1 MQIAVKPTSWDGNLA
16 KLVSMVRNK
25 AGFVKV
31 WANSAA
37 MEARENARKKGGRR
51 WWRDLARSV
60 QVRNIGEMQA
70 EVSSNQVGAVIKQY
84 GGVIR
89 PVRARVLTIPI
100 APEAKGKR
108 AYEMSRPDRPLFRLA
123 GTRLL
128 GYSTG
133 RGKNQRFKALYVLAA
148 QAVQKPDPW
157 FPDTARVMS
166 LGEREAMIVLRKEQ
180 QKWTT

>member
-1 MQIAVKPTSWDGNLA
+1 MQVTVKTPGLNHNLI

-37 MEARENARKKGGRR
+37 MEARATARGKGGRR

-60 QVRNIGEMQA
+60 QVRNTGPESA
-70 EVSSNQVGAVIKQY
+70 EVSSSQPGAVIKQY

-89 PVRARVLTIPI
+89 PNTKQYLTIPI
-100 APEAKGKR
+100 APEAEGKR
-108 AYEMSRPDRPLFRLA
+108 AYELERPDRKLLVLP

-128 GYSTG
+128 GYNKG
-133 RGKNQRFKALYVLAA
+133 KGKNQQFKALYVLAK
-148 QAVQKPDPW
+148 QSVQRPDPW
-157 FPDTARVMS
+157 FPDDARVLW
-166 LGEREAMIVLRKEQ
+166 LGEREAMEILRKEQ
-180 QKWTT
+180 QKWNT

>member
-1 MQIAVKPTSWDGNLA
+1 MQLTIRTTSWDGNLA
-16 KLVSMVRNK
+16 KLVLMVRNK
-25 AGFVKV
+25 SGFVKV

-37 MEARENARKKGGRR
+37 MEARESARKKGGRR

-60 QVRNIGEMQA
+60 QVRSVGPESA

-108 AYEMSRPDRPLFRLA
+108 AYEMDRPDRPLFRLA

-133 RGKNQRFKALYVLAA
+133 RGKNQRFKALYVLAPK
-148 QAVQKPDPW
+148 AVQKPDPW
-157 FPDTARVMS
+157 FPDNARVMS
-166 LGEREAMIVLRKEQ
+166 LGEREAMSILEKEQ
-180 QKWTT
+180 RKWTT